1 MKKLTFI
8 LALFVLV
15 GTKTIAQENFKNP
28 IALKSVPEQIIQK
41 LSSVEQVRIQKLK
54 QSDDYLS
61 VKLIEVSNLAEAIK
75 NDRIEFD
82 MPGRL
87 GRIHPKTQRLD
98 YSSESNFQYNGT
110 FNGGEVMLI
119 SENGRTFGQIRDKGA
134 VYDIQYLEN
143 GYATLV
149 EYNMKKLSQ
158 LSCATPDTNENT
170 PESKANNQNQQYN
183 GGMSSQSLARVSP
196 NASIKV
202 LVLYT
207 PAAAS
212 TGLNMNDL
220 ANTARAQWVSASVNS
235 QVVSTLFLAGVQ
247 PLNFVENSNGNTIV
261 QDIQALRNN
270 TQAQQFRDSFEAD
283 IVLLF
288 TLGNYPGAAGRV
300 SAIGPDS
307 DDAFGI
313 VQVAAATSNIT
324 WVHEAAHL
332 FGARHQFAVDDEPG
346 DAHGHF
352 WNSGIWPFLDKY
364 RSIMGTLDNN
374 RERVLH
380 FSNPSVTHQNKAT
393 GVVGTSFNVKTI
405 NNNGHI
411 LEDFRFTQPNLSV
424 AIYGPGTAN
433 NGDGLSFSAS
443 TSNGQSPYTYQWRV
457 NTGTG
462 YYTVGS
468 APNLSFTMPIDQDLE
483 VTLNIGDGNSQ
494 TASDYHFV
502 RNLFLGGGPC
512 TVCPDSTLMDFNNRS
527 DLATEN
533 NFEENELIVFPN
545 PTSYLLSYHLPL
557 SERTTSVKVVDF
569 EGNIIF
575 ESTFSSI
582 DQRNSQ
588 QTLNT
593 SNLKSGIY
601 LLKISNLNG
610 FEKTIKFIKN

>member
-1 MKKLTFI
+1 
-8 LALFVLV
+8 
-15 GTKTIAQENFKNP
+15 
-28 IALKSVPEQIIQK
+28 
-41 LSSVEQVRIQKLK
+41 
-54 QSDDYLS
+54 
-61 VKLIEVSNLAEAIK
+61 LAEAVK

-87 GRIHPKTQRLD
+87 GRVHSKTQRID
-98 YSSESNFQYNGT
+98 YSSKSNFQYNGT
-110 FNGGEVMLI
+110 FNGGQVMLI

-143 GYATLV
+143 GYAALV
-149 EYNMKKLSQ
+149 EYNMKKLNQ

-170 PESKANNQNQQYN
+170 PESKVNDQNQQYK
-183 GGMSSQSLARVSP
+183 GAMSSQSFARASP

-207 PAAAS
+207 PAAAG

-235 QVVSTLFLAGVQ
+235 QVVSSLVLAGVQ
-247 PLNFVENSNGNTIV
+247 PFSFIENSDGNNIS
-261 QDIQALRNN
+261 QDVKDLRDN
-270 TQAQQFRDSFEAD
+270 TQAQQLRDDFEAD

-288 TLGNYPGAAGRV
+288 TSGNYPGVAGVV
-300 SAIGPDS
+300 SEIGPDE
-307 DDAFGI
+307 DDAYGI

-324 WVHEAAHL
+324 WVHETAHL
-332 FGARHQFAVDDEPG
+332 FGARHQFAVDDTPG

-364 RSIMGTLDNN
+364 RSIMGTPDNN

-393 GVVGTSFNVKTI
+393 GVVGISFNVKTI

-411 LEDFRFTQPNLSV
+411 LEDFRFTQPNFSV
-424 AIYGPGTAN
+424 TIYGPSTAN
-433 NGDGLSFSAS
+433 NGDGLSFSAA
-443 TSNGQSPYTYQWRV
+443 TTNGQSPYTYQWRV

-468 APNLSFTMPIDQDLE
+468 APNLSFTMPTDQDLE
-483 VTLNIGDGNSQ
+483 VVLNMSDGSSQ

-502 RNLFLGGGPC
+502 RNSFLDGGPC

-545 PTSYLLSYHLPL
+545 PTSYLLSYQLPL
-557 SERTTSVKVVDF
+557 SERATLVRVVDF
-569 EGNIIF
+569 EGNIIV

-582 DQRNSQ
+582 DPSNSK

-601 LLKISNLNG
+601 LLKISNLSG